1 MSVQSPNSGGACH
14 RMQTVL
20 MAAAGIQY
28 LESESIEKEE
38 DHFEAVKLAM
48 ALGGDVNAVDDNGE
62 TAMHGTAYKSVPKV
76 VELLAERGAKIEVW
90 NRKNKWGWTPLLIA
104 QGFRV
109 GNFKPSPV
117 TIAAFH
123 RVMLAA
129 GVTPPSPP
137 SRKDRKG
144 Y

>member
-1 MSVQSPNSGGACH
+1 MPRDLQFSRTYPVRSG
-14 RMQTVL
+14 R
-20 MAAAGIQY
+20 
-28 LESESIEKEE
+28 
-38 DHFEAVKLAM
+38 
-48 ALGGDVNAVDDNGE
+48 GGRE
-62 TAMHGTAYKSVPKV
+62 SVPKV
-76 VELLAERGAKIEVW
+76 VELLAKRGAKIEVW